1 MEWRKFMGPFLC
13 YCLRQSSRD
22 LICNEF
28 NTLATANEN
37 KKSGI

>member
-1 MEWRKFMGPFLC
+1 MKWRKFMGPFLC

-28 NTLATANEN
+28 KTLASANEH